1 MMKQE
6 VIRGEDSYCCTLSKE
21 VQEVAKVDLNETA
34 KVRKKALAE
43 VRKWIRCQPQ
53 IKRAR
58 LDSNFILRFLRMQKF
73 EIKESCEILDKY
85 LTMRCQYPTWF
96 QNLDCQDPALADLVS
111 RGYIF
116 VLPERDQH
124 GRRVIFSRAAAF
136 DPTKYTTSDMMRAH
150 VMTFETLLANEENQ
164 VRGFTYVFD
173 EKAVSWSH
181 LSIWTPSEVSKAFS
195 CCERALPMRHRD
207 INFLNLPWTMSLI
220 FQFAK
225 SLLSEKIRSRF
236 KTHSGLESLQR
247 SVDPSF
253 LPAEYGGT
261 TSVAD
266 CIASWKSEL
275 EDGRAELLQLDQ
287 LKVDSNAPVGEQ
299 LALVRKK
306 SRHDSGSGSEVST
319 NSVKLYLI
327 QPLNMTGAH
336 MVDGSFYV
344 GQCGTF
350 CSQYFYV
357 AGVEYDGE
365 HAKARG
371 GALIQW
377 RRCKPMRPVIYL

>member
-1 MMKQE
+1 MKQD
-6 VIRGEDSYCCTLSKE
+6 VLQNEDSYSCSLSKDT
-21 VQEVAKVDLNETA
+21 QEVARQELNETP

-43 VRKWIRCQPQ
+43 VRKWVRSQPH

-85 LTMRCQYPTWF
+85 LTMRGQFPAWF
-96 QNLDCQDPALADLVS
+96 QNLDCQDPALADLVAQ
-111 RGYIF
+111 GYIF

-150 VMTFETLLANEENQ
+150 VMTFETLLNDEENQ

-173 EKAVSWSH
+173 EKSVSWSH

-236 KTHSGLESLQR
+236 KTHSSLDSLQR

-253 LPAEYGGT
+253 LPAEYGGK
-261 TSVAD
+261 TSVED
-266 CIASWKSEL
+266 CIASWQLEL
-275 EDGRAELLQLDQ
+275 EAGRESLLQLDQ
-287 LKVDSNAPVGEQ
+287 LRVDSSAPVGEQ

-306 SRHDSGSGSEVST
+306 SRHDSGSGSEV
-319 NSVKLYLI
+319 LGMMG
-327 QPLNMTGAH
+327 NMRKHELQAE
-336 MVDGSFYV
+336 
-344 GQCGTF
+344 Q
-350 CSQYFYV
+350 
-357 AGVEYDGE
+357 
-365 HAKARG
+365 
-371 GALIQW
+371 
-377 RRCKPMRPVIYL
+377 

>member
-1 MMKQE
+1 MKQE
-6 VIRGEDSYCCTLSKE
+6 VIQKEDVYTCTLTKE
-21 VQEVAKVDLNETA
+21 VQEVARLELNETA

-43 VRKWIRCQPQ
+43 VRKWVRGQPH

-73 EIKESCEILDKY
+73 EMKETCEILDKY
-85 LTMRCQYPTWF
+85 LTMRGQFPSWF

-111 RGYIF
+111 QGYIF
-116 VLPERDQH
+116 VLPKRDQH

-150 VMTFETLLANEENQ
+150 VMTFETLLNDEENQ

-236 KTHSGLESLQR
+236 KTHSGEESLR
-247 SVDPSF
+247 KSVSPAV
-253 LPAEYGGT
+253 LPAEYGGRGGT
-261 TSVAD
+261 VEEA
-266 CIASWKSEL
+266 IASWREEL
-275 EDGRAELLQLDQ
+275 EESRAALLQLDQ
-287 LKVDSNAPVGEQ
+287 LRVDSSAPVGEQ

-306 SRHDSGSGSEVST
+306 SRHDSGSGSEVLS
-319 NSVKLYLI
+319 
-327 QPLNMTGAH
+327 M
-336 MVDGSFYV
+336 MGSLRKHE
-344 GQCGTF
+344 
-350 CSQYFYV
+350 
-357 AGVEYDGE
+357 AE
-365 HAKARG
+365 
-371 GALIQW
+371 
-377 RRCKPMRPVIYL
+377 P

>member
-1 MMKQE
+1 MGTGSHIMKQE
-6 VIRGEDSYCCTLSKE
+6 VLRNEDAYSCPLSKAT
-21 VQEVAKVDLNETA
+21 QEVARKELNETA
-34 KVRKKALAE
+34 KLRKKALAE
-43 VRKWIRCQPQ
+43 VRHWVRTQPH
-53 IKRAR
+53 IKKAR
-58 LDSNFILRFLRMQKF
+58 LDSSFILRFLRMQKF

-136 DPTKYTTSDMMRAH
+136 DPSKYTTSDMMRAR

-195 CCERALPMRHRD
+195 CCEGALPMRHRD
-207 INFLNLPWTMSLI
+207 INFMNLPWTMSLI

-225 SLLSEKIRSRF
+225 SLLSEKIRNRF
-236 KTHSGLESLQR
+236 KTHSGLESLHKA
-247 SVDPSF
+247 VDPSL
-253 LPAEYGGT
+253 LPAEYGG
-261 TSVAD
+261 SIPMEE
-266 CIASWKSEL
+266 CIASWRAEL
-275 EDGRAELLQLDQ
+275 ESGREALLQLDQ
-287 LKVDSNAPVGEQ
+287 LRVDTSGVVGEQ

-306 SRHDSGSGSEVST
+306 SRHDSGSGSEV
-319 NSVKLYLI
+319 LGMMG
-327 QPLNMTGAH
+327 NMRKH
-336 MVDGSFYV
+336 EL
-344 GQCGTF
+344 Q
-350 CSQYFYV
+350 
-357 AGVEYDGE
+357 
-365 HAKARG
+365 
-371 GALIQW
+371 
-377 RRCKPMRPVIYL
+377 

>member
-1 MMKQE
+1 MKQE
-6 VIRGEDSYCCTLSKE
+6 VVQGEDAYSCGLSKE
-21 VQEVAKVDLNETA
+21 TQEVARTELGETN

-43 VRKWIRCQPQ
+43 VRKWIRSQPH

-96 QNLDCQDPALADLVS
+96 QNLDCKDPALADLVS
-111 RGYIF
+111 QGYIF
-116 VLPERDQH
+116 ALPNRDQH

-150 VMTFETLLANEENQ
+150 VMTFETLLNDEENQ

-247 SVDPSF
+247 SVDPAF
-253 LPAEYGGT
+253 LPTEYGGST
-261 TSVAD
+261 PVAE
-266 CIASWKSEL
+266 CIASWREEL
-275 EDGRAELLQLDQ
+275 EAGRQQLLGLDRLRVESVGQ
-287 LKVDSNAPVGEQ
+287 VGEQ

-306 SRHDSGSGSEVST
+306 SRHDSGSGSEV
-319 NSVKLYLI
+319 LGMMG
-327 QPLNMTGAH
+327 NMRKHEQLAERVSSG
-336 MVDGSFYV
+336 
-344 GQCGTF
+344 
-350 CSQYFYV
+350 
-357 AGVEYDGE
+357 
-365 HAKARG
+365 
-371 GALIQW
+371 
-377 RRCKPMRPVIYL
+377 

>member
-1 MMKQE
+1 MKQE
-6 VIRGEDSYCCTLSKE
+6 LVQGEDDYCCHLSKDT
-21 VQEVAKVDLNETA
+21 QEIARTELNETA

-43 VRKWIRCQPQ
+43 VRKWIKTQPHFKRC
-53 IKRAR
+53 R
-58 LDSNFILRFLRMQKF
+58 LDANFILRFLRMQKF

-85 LTMRCQYPTWF
+85 MTMRGQYPAWF

-111 RGYIF
+111 QGYIF
-116 VLPERDQH
+116 VLPQRDQH

-136 DPTKYTTSDMMRAH
+136 DPSKYDTSDMMRAH
-150 VMTFETLLANEENQ
+150 VMTFETLLNDEENQ

-236 KTHSGLESLQR
+236 KTHSSLESLQR
-247 SVDPSF
+247 SVSPSM
-253 LPAEYGGT
+253 LPAEYGG
-261 TSVAD
+261 SVAVQD
-266 CIASWKSEL
+266 CIVSWRKEL
-275 EDGRAELLQLDQ
+275 EAARHRVLGLDLLR
-287 LKVDSNAPVGEQ
+287 VDSSTTVGEQ

-306 SRHDSGSGSEVST
+306 SRHDSGSGSEV
-319 NSVKLYLI
+319 LGMMG
-327 QPLNMTGAH
+327 NMRKHELQAE
-336 MVDGSFYV
+336 
-344 GQCGTF
+344 Q
-350 CSQYFYV
+350 
-357 AGVEYDGE
+357 
-365 HAKARG
+365 
-371 GALIQW
+371 
-377 RRCKPMRPVIYL
+377 